1 MSWAV
6 ATIIPS
12 HEGIA
17 ARELTSAE
25 IETFAPRYRRHLS
38 SPTQLLIPGYL
49 FVRPVIDWSR
59 VLRARGVRGVLGLD
73 GPEGEAL
80 LVREC
85 EMARLT
91 DQLDADGILT
101 DRDPFGPGAR
111 VRSRALDWLGV
122 IEAVQSTN
130 RFVVEFAAMGRS
142 LRATAN
148 RADLVLA

>member
-1 MSWAV
+1 MNWAV
-6 ATIIPS
+6 ATTIPNY
-12 HEGIA
+12 EGIA
-17 ARELTSAE
+17 TRDLASRMV
-25 IETFAPRYRRHLS
+25 ETFAPRYRRHRTA
-38 SPTQLLIPGYL
+38 PTQMLIPGYL
-49 FVRPVIDWSR
+49 FVRPVACWSD
-59 VLRARGVRGVLGLD
+59 VLGAKGVRSVLGLD